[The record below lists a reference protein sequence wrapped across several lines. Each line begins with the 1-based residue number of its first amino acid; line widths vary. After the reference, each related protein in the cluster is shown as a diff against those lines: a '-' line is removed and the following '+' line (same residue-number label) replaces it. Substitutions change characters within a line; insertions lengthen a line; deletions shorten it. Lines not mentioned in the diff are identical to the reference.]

1 LDSELEAIKYAL
13 PYLIPLFV
21 LEIALLV
28 IAVID
33 LDRREHVTGN
43 SKLVWVLVVVLIG
56 VIDPVI
62 YFVFGRKKK
71 VVYKELLWIYQ
82 EEMCRYFYTKLT

>member
-1 LDSELEAIKYAL
+1 LGNDLEAFRDAL

-33 LDRREHVTGN
+33 LDRREYVTGN
-43 SKLVWVLVVVLIG
+43 NKLVWVLVVVLIS
-56 VIDPVI
+56 VIGPVI

-71 VVYKELLWIYQ
+71 VVKQ
-82 EEMCRYFYTKLT
+82 E